1 MLTIAWRRLSCA
13 GVVCTAMCC
22 LRASSITNVR
32 SCVFL
37 WIVQIVAIV
46 CITYYAI
53 IVFFSWTCVYGEIIN
68 KLTKKRKLSKKHK
81 LPTYLVIRLWL
92 WKNINETTETLHV
105 KWNKCVWN
113 CITLELLY
121 SAPLFRTYLIFNQF
135 TVPSFLSITCFVKCT
150 YDYSAQR
157 AHSITIRRNN
167 CHKKTIF
174 KRKPGRTTD

>member
-1 MLTIAWRRLSCA
+1 MT
-13 GVVCTAMCC
+13 
-22 LRASSITNVR
+22 SSFLCRCSVYSNVLFACFFDHKR
-32 SCVFL
+32 T
-37 WIVQIVAIV
+37 IV
-46 CITYYAI
+46 CFFVDRLDRRNSLHYLLCDHC
-53 IVFFSWTCVYGEIIN
+53 VFFSWTCVYGEIIN

-105 KWNKCVWN
+105 KWNKCVRN

-135 TVPSFLSITCFVKCT
+135 TVPSFLSITCFAKCT

-174 KRKPGRTTD
+174 KRKSGRTTD